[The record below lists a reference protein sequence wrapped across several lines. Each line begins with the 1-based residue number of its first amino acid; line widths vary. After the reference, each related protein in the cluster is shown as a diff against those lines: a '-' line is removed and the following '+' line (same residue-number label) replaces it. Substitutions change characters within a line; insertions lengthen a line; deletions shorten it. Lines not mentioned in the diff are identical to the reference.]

1 MFRDKEGMSMRDLIE
16 SQGEAGAIEVVRN
29 CLETKKLKPE
39 DFSIREIWEALHGII
54 RYSKDIAESV
64 VSSAFP
70 KITGEIINAK
80 VINAYNGAI
89 SIGDMLVTNVP
100 SNLQTETF
108 AGFTET
114 ETPEEVGEGQAYND
128 STITEKWVSVRA
140 TKFGRKITVTEEAIF
155 FDRTGQILV
164 RAQRIGLK
172 AAQYRERKIM
182 RGVQDLDTNVYNPSG
197 VATAFYSAANNNL
210 IASNPFNDDGLDAVM
225 LKASQM
231 KDDSLG
237 TIDDDFINIDLNNA
251 IVLVPQQLRRVAW
264 EYANTIKAPAT
275 AENADNFFKG
285 LFQVVSS
292 PYVTQ
297 NSATTWYWG
306 DFKQDFIWQDV
317 WPLQTIAA
325 PANHPA
331 AFDNDIKAQIKVRMF
346 GNVGALDTKHVIKST
361 A

>member
-16 SQGEAGAIEVVRN
+16 SQGEAGAIEVIRN
-29 CLETKKLKPE
+29 CLETKKLRPE
-39 DFSIREIWEALHGII
+39 DFSIREVWEALHGAI
-54 RYSKDIAESV
+54 RSNRDIAESI

-70 KITGEIINAK
+70 KITGELINAK

-89 SIGDMLVTNVP
+89 RIGDMLVTNMP
-100 SNLQTETF
+100 SNLQQETF
-108 AGFTET
+108 AGFTEA
-114 ETPEEVGEGQAYND
+114 ETPEEVGEGMPYND
-128 STITEKWVSVRA
+128 STITEKYVTVRA
-140 TKFGRKITVTEEAIF
+140 SKFGRTISITEEAIF
-155 FDRTGQILV
+155 FDRTSQILV
-164 RAQRIGLK
+164 RAQRVGLK
-172 AAQYRERKIM
+172 AAQYKEKKIM

-197 VATAFYSAANNNL
+197 VATAFYSAGNNNL
-210 IASNPFNDDGLDAVM
+210 ITSNPFSDEGLDAVM
-225 LKASQM
+225 LKASQA

-237 TIDDDFINIDLNNA
+237 VIDDDFIDIDLNNA

-264 EYANTIKAPAT
+264 EYANTMKAPAT
-275 AENADNFFKG
+275 AENADNYFKG
-285 LFQVVSS
+285 LFTVLSS

-331 AFDNDIKAQIKVRMF
+331 AFDKDIKAQIKTRMF
-346 GNVGALDTKHVIKST
+346 GNIGALDFKHVFKST
-361 A
+361 S